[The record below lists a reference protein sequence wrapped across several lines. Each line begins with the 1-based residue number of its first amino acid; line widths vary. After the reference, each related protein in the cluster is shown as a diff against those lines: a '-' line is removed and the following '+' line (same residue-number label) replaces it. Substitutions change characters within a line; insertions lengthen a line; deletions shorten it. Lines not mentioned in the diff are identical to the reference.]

1 MGSIIHSS
9 TIGDKANLEDQIAF
23 TFNNEDTECVEGKK
37 KAWAVFLLCFS
48 AQKNCSQMFFEDYKT
63 IKDKDFS
70 VLNGVRVIC
79 MLWMMLGLCYNYMT
93 LFAENSPAQIQIIL
107 NNFGAPFILSS
118 VYSMSIFFFLSA
130 FLGFYTLLKHFH

>member
-1 MGSIIHSS
+1 MIYKTKYNFLIAGLSIICVLIALSCMGSIVHSS

-63 IKDKDFS
+63 
-70 VLNGVRVIC
+70 
-79 MLWMMLGLCYNYMT
+79 
-93 LFAENSPAQIQIIL
+93 AQRQ
-107 NNFGAPFILSS
+107 G
-118 VYSMSIFFFLSA
+118 
-130 FLGFYTLLKHFH
+130 FLGAERCARNLYALDDGRSLLQLHDFVC